1 MSLWPDFTF
10 HVHAEKINSEL
21 NKLLF
26 NLLFLCIYVLF
37 IYCFSSNKYHN
48 LCIYSRQKHVKIF
61 TFHNRYRNHL
71 WFFSWKMWMIVRK
84 PSKIEVVI
92 GLIIEILCADITEW
106 ISINLLK
113 FRISRDRFRSCK
125 RYISRLVHRWQ
136 GITYGSGY
144 KAINV
149 LLFLLF

>member
-1 MSLWPDFTF
+1 MYFLFIVSQVISIIIYVFIPVKNMS
-10 HVHAEKINSEL
+10 KY
-21 NKLLF
+21 LLF
-26 NLLFLCIYVLF
+26 IIGIETN
-37 IYCFSSNKYHN
+37 
-48 LCIYSRQKHVKIF
+48 
-61 TFHNRYRNHL
+61 L

-92 GLIIEILCADITEW
+92 GLIIEILCADITEL